1 MWRDHHNRIE
11 TTRHVQDFLFAPLI
25 IDFRG
30 PLLTFNQSDGVLP
43 LSSEFVDTEATRPQ
57 IEVVCENDLMR
68 HKKDRSVHKQ
78 YFLQL

>member
-11 TTRHVQDFLFAPLI
+11 TTWHVQDFLFAPLI

-43 LSSEFVDTEATRPQ
+43 LSSEFVDIEATRPQ
-57 IEVVCENDLMR
+57 MEVE
-68 HKKDRSVHKQ
+68 HKC
-78 YFLQL
+78 L